1 MPYFWNYYF
10 DYNHPLDQFFNIST
24 IKVSYCTL
32 SSIKDHIAKHNTKVY
47 NNSSKTTDERKC
59 DCTCKFKNNCPLK
72 GNCQQKSVVYQA
84 HVTTTK
90 NTMTYTGMTKNSFKS
105 RFLVHNATIEK
116 RPTKEK
122 VTTLSAHVWDL
133 KDRNIPFTIKWSIKT
148 KAYSFSSGSRSCDL
162 CLSEKLAILL
172 ADSRFS
178 LNQRD
183 ELLAKCPHKKYFCL
197 REYCESSNVT

>member
-1 MPYFWNYYF
+1 MRSPFGWRSKNKKKSRSRRIIWFNVSCQWKLTLVPYFWNYYF

-84 HVTTTK
+84 HVNTTK
-90 NTMTYTGMTKNSFKS
+90 NTMTYTGMTRHGTVRRVSS
-105 RFLVHNATIEK
+105 R
-116 RPTKEK
+116 
-122 VTTLSAHVWDL
+122 
-133 KDRNIPFTIKWSIKT
+133 
-148 KAYSFSSGSRSCDL
+148 
-162 CLSEKLAILL
+162 
-172 ADSRFS
+172 
-178 LNQRD
+178 Q
-183 ELLAKCPHKKYFCL
+183 
-197 REYCESSNVT
+197 